1 MDKQEKNLKDVNID
15 TLYPDLGERLSVD
28 ERKFV
33 AEVKAG
39 QWQESVASST
49 SNPY

>member
-1 MDKQEKNLKDVNID
+1 MNID

-33 AEVKAG
+33 DEAKAAH
-39 QWQESVASST
+39 WPEPTVTST
-49 SNPY
+49 SNPYEMPN